1 MRKVMS
7 VVMSVALVLTL
18 FGTGVAAERVDT
30 KEEKDLVAEGQKI
43 DKAAAPSDPSRVT
56 ARIVSEWNGTKFTFG
71 PNSAPRELTAQDV
84 QRLRQKRLGYG
95 EISIL
100 LALTAKQ
107 PDPATA
113 KSLGEILA
121 MRQADGGWGTVA
133 KELGYKNLG
142 AVLKSVKATAHEVAA
157 VSAARG
163 PKLDTTRKAEK
174 LEKNEKIAKPEKPD
188 KPERPEKPQH
198 TGG

>member
-7 VVMSVALVLTL
+7 VIVSGVLTLTL
-18 FGTGVAAERVDT
+18 FGTSVAAEPVDT
-30 KEEKDLVAEGQKI
+30 KAEKDLVAAGHKI
-43 DKAAAPSDPSRVT
+43 DRAAAPSDPSRVT
-56 ARIVSEWNGTKFTFG
+56 SRIVSEWSGTKFTFE
-71 PNSAPRELTAQDV
+71 PNSAPRELTVQDI
-84 QRLRQKRLGYG
+84 QKLRQKRLGYG

-107 PDPATA
+107 PDPVTA

-121 MRQADGGWGTVA
+121 MRQAGGGWGKLA
-133 KELGYKNLG
+133 RDLGYKNLG
-142 AVLKSVKATAHEVAA
+142 AVLKSVKATAHDVAT

-174 LEKNEKIAKPEKPD
+174 LEKNDRIAKPEKPNRVER
-188 KPERPEKPQH
+188 PERPQH
-198 TGG
+198 AGG